1 MGTHSAPSARAGF
14 VEHSLTNEWEREV
27 TREIRLWVDPVRDMP
42 DGFNARARDVMET
55 LKYLRSGMV
64 SSICLN
70 HSSEDEKTS
79 RDIALWIRE
88 QAFLGDL
95 PRLSWTVNADEPES
109 ASGIIRALQS
119 AEEQWRINRF
129 C

>member
-1 MGTHSAPSARAGF
+1 M
-14 VEHSLTNEWEREV
+14 
-27 TREIRLWVDPVRDMP
+27 TRGIRLWVDPVGDMP
-42 DGFNARARDVMET
+42 QGFNAQARNVTET

-70 HSSEDEKTS
+70 HSSGDVKMS

-95 PRLSWTVNADEPES
+95 PRLNWTVNADEPES
-109 ASGIIRALQS
+109 VSGIIRALQS
-119 AEEQWRINRF
+119 AEEHWSINRF